1 MKFQE
6 QTVNSFLAHLK
17 RHPVPELISDEC
29 MAALESVQKQ
39 YGDVISHGTGL
50 EVRLGNPERYVDY
63 IMNIDE
69 DKIPGIES
77 LWYEIDYQ
85 EFKKAYE
92 TGSRICPCLFAN
104 TNKKDSKDCKELFDK
119 MLPPFLGEE
128 RAKKLRPALDKLLGQ
143 LPAGATV
150 KQVGTMTS
158 RNELDIMRLVIMFK
172 DWDSVTTG
180 LTAIGWQ
187 GDVDLVKSSLIQWMG
202 TGNIAVNID
211 LGENGVLPKVG
222 FEVFSPYNNPVLVD
236 LFITRLEDLG
246 LCLKEKGEALRRWI
260 RILPDGNPFIQS
272 RINYYKL
279 NYKDGKITEAKAY
292 IEQSPYRY
300 HTYFDYYDRP
310 ERLDIELTNGKI
322 VFPLK
327 KVKALLAEFA
337 ESRGK
342 IVRLFGTAG
351 YHDLEQV
358 LETCRTLG
366 LESEVEPYAD
376 KNRWV
381 MDNQNYTEL
390 SAVLEEAEK
399 NGVEKLFVAESR
411 KDVPDFAHIKEAA
424 EIIKNWKGKTEV
436 WVESCFSR
444 LNACIGG
451 EDPKK
456 NPNRGIERGC
466 EAGRSFFAVR
476 SDGSFVPC
484 LELDGAG
491 EQDTVVHYWEES
503 QALKKLRQRTMHS
516 DMCDSCPYK
525 RRCLPCPKIT
535 VCNSALF

>member
-6 QTVNSFLAHLK
+6 QPVNSFLAHLK

-29 MAALESVQKQ
+29 MEALGSIQKQ

-63 IMNIDE
+63 IMNINE
-69 DKIPGIES
+69 DKIPGVEA

-104 TNKKDSKDCKELFDK
+104 TNKKDSKYCKELFDK

-128 RAKKLRPALDKLLGQ
+128 RAKKLRPALDRLLDQ

-158 RNELDIMRLVIMFK
+158 RGELDIMRLVIMFK
-172 DWDSVTTG
+172 NWDSVTTG
-180 LTAIGWQ
+180 LAAIGWQ
-187 GDVDLVKSSLIQWMG
+187 GDTASVKSSLSQWMG

-211 LGENGVLPKVG
+211 LGEKGVLPKIG

-236 LFITRLEDLG
+236 LFLTRLEDLG

-322 VFPLK
+322 VFPLD
-327 KVKALLAEFA
+327 KVQALLTEFA
-337 ESRGK
+337 AARGK
-342 IVRLFGTAG
+342 IVRFFGTAG

-366 LESEVEPYAD
+366 LESIVEPYAD

-381 MDNQNYTEL
+381 MGNQNYAEL
-390 SAVLEEAEK
+390 QNVLEEADK
-399 NGVEKLFVAESR
+399 NGIERLILAESR
-411 KDVPDFAHIKEAA
+411 KDTPDFTHIKEAG
-424 EIIKNWKGKTEV
+424 EILKNWKGKTKFEI
-436 WVESCFSR
+436 ESCFSR
-444 LNACIGG
+444 LGAYLGG

-491 EQDTVVHYWEES
+491 EHDTVVHYWEES
-503 QALKKLRQRTMHS
+503 QTLKKLRQRTMHS
-516 DMCDSCPYK
+516 TVCDSCPYK
-525 RRCLPCPKIT
+525 RRCLPCPNVTACK
-535 VCNSALF
+535 SALL